1 MSSFYFPSD
10 DLHMNIARGLVRG
23 TSHIHK
29 FGAVDSLSTATTGT
43 VWDVDDTVYPWTAF
57 ATPGTIVLAT
67 NVAENG
73 KKVVIEGLDTNFDN
87 LSEEVTISAGAAT
100 TSGTFA
106 RVFRAYISEGTTN
119 TNDIT
124 LSRGGTTIAVIRAD
138 AGQTLM
144 AIYTIPNGHTGYM
157 THMTTSCQQN
167 ADGTGNMYVRYNTV
181 GVAFRIAHTYE
192 VSGTGGTHDY
202 TFGVPLALPEKT
214 DIDMQIGTRSNNGR
228 FTSSFDIIL
237 IKNGLI

>member
-10 DLHMNIARGLVRG
+10 DLYMNIARGLVRG

-29 FGAVDSLSTATTGT
+29 FGAVDSLSVSTTGT

-100 TSGTFA
+100 TTGTFA
-106 RVFRAYISEGTTN
+106 RVFRSYVSEGATN

-124 LSRGGTTIAVIRAD
+124 LSRGGTTIAVISAD
-138 AGQTLM
+138 MGQTLM
-144 AIYTIPNGHTGYM
+144 AIYTIPNGYTGYM
-157 THMTTSCQQN
+157 THMSTSCQQN
-167 ADGTGNMYVRYNTV
+167 ADGTGHMYIRYNTV
-181 GVAFRIAHTYE
+181 GVAFRVMHTYE
-192 VSGTGGTHDY
+192 VAGTGGTHDY
-202 TFGVPLALPEKT
+202 EFGVPLALPEKT
-214 DIDMQIGTRSNNGR
+214 DIDMQISTRSNNGR

-237 IKNGLI
+237 IKNGLV

>member
-10 DLHMNIARGLVRG
+10 DLYMNIARGLVRG

-29 FGAVDSLSTATTGT
+29 FGAVDSLSVSTTGT
-43 VWDVDDTVYPWTAF
+43 VWDVDDTVYPWSAF
-57 ATPGTIVLAT
+57 ATPGTIALTT

-73 KKVVIEGLDTNFDN
+73 KKVIIQGLDSNYDD

-100 TSGTFA
+100 TTGTFG
-106 RVFRAYISEGTTN
+106 RIFRAYVSEGATN

-138 AGQTLM
+138 MGQTLM

-181 GVAFRIAHTYE
+181 GVTFRIAHTYE

-214 DIDMQIGTRSNNGR
+214 DIDMQISTRSNNGR